1 MIALISDKLTIPLL
15 HIHRRAEKTDTIGG
29 GSWSDTSVDFSESN
43 ALPSAASAPSSMSSA
58 SRGMSAEDM
67 KKQQIM
73 GMLQQE
79 QQWQQQTMFLMKITD
94 MAFDKCVSTPRAELN
109 SSEHACIGGM
119 LKKYTD
125 AQTFVVKRYQ
135 SQVQKQQELR

>member
-1 MIALISDKLTIPLL
+1 
-15 HIHRRAEKTDTIGG
+15 
-29 GSWSDTSVDFSESN
+29 
-43 ALPSAASAPSSMSSA
+43 MSSA